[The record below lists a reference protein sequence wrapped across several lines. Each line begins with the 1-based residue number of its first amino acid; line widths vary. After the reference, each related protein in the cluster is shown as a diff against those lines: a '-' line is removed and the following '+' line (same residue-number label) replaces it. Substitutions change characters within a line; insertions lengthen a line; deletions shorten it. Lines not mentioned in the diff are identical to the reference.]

1 MDYNEMDFLVADLE
15 DENKRLREALRAIAF
30 PLQYMSE
37 QAEKE
42 GLKLNG
48 AMAAQLAESPAYLI
62 GIAKE
67 ALAK

>member
-1 MDYNEMDFLVADLE
+1 
-15 DENKRLREALRAIAF
+15 
-30 PLQYMSE
+30 MSE